1 MVGTLPSNAG
11 DVGLISGRG
20 AMIPPA
26 LQSKNIK
33 RKQYRNKFNKRC
45 KKKKKRSTKKILKK
59 KKNKTCRLPMQGSWV
74 QSLVGELRSQR
85 LCGAAKKFFLKI
97 PFCNSFIQMLL
108 SESLSVVS
116 DYLRPH
122 GLYSPRNSPGQN
134 TGVGSL
140 SLFQGIF
147 PTQESNPGLLHY
159 TWILYELS
167 HKGSPRIL
175 ERVAC
180 PFARGS
186 S

>member
-1 MVGTLPSNAG
+1 MIPG
-11 DVGLISGRG
+11 SGRYPG
-20 AMIPPA
+20 EGMGYPLQYSWASLVAQMVKNLPA
-26 LQSKNIK
+26 VWD
-33 RKQYRNKFNKRC
+33 
-45 KKKKKRSTKKILKK
+45 T
-59 KKNKTCRLPMQGSWV
+59 WV

-85 LCGAAKKFFLKI
+85 LCGAAKKIFEKI

-116 DYLRPH
+116 DSLRPH

-180 PFARGS
+180 PFSRGS